1 MGFRLSSAI
10 AGFAERTSENLT
22 ALQDKADEITKTA
35 AATYA
40 QEALQ
45 VRKER
50 MKSRREYLSAA
61 EDLESYGLNNNQI
74 ETILKGG
81 IKNAD
86 LFKQSLQDA
95 EAVAKEKG
103 ETFDRKVA
111 ISAMFTGD
119 EQGDG
124 RAIAKQAELYAQK
137 MFGFVQPDMD
147 AIGKSAAEATQTLF
161 GSVDKK
167 YTVAQFNAQM
177 KALGGATP
185 ISYDENA
192 GYGQTGLS
200 HNLGGL
206 SYEKALAY
214 QTAQLQNKKINE
226 EITSLIGENKFQ
238 DKLRPLE
245 LKRYKKVLQG
255 LDDTSKLNQA
265 NLMKI
270 GYENT
275 KLKRENANYFK
286 ELRKKEEIDE
296 LTLKTAK
303 IQLKQITKDLYSP
316 QVNPSQVWGSLLAT
330 KNSILNGEMTFES
343 DEVKETT
350 LKALDEQITNAA
362 IQTEAFYDYQKGKDK
377 DYYGFSA
384 FNSHFQDLL
393 SKAEEDA
400 GIVTT
405 EAGNQFIE
413 VGGERALSGSPAF
426 KDAQKRARI
435 NAEAQFKEAF
445 TTDGTPDNDAVA
457 AIIKGFEKED
467 EQAQAMITS
476 EEIAEMGEDAYLL
489 EAVNDADFDPTNNN
503 DKLIIAN
510 QLAKAFPDKYG
521 KNAPNAIANL
531 NAVLN
536 NLPESTATTT
546 GDYSLADLG
555 LESSSSSNDAS
566 TSVTTDPTIDNVV
579 NAIIDPERTTR
590 DGGINTIDN
599 LRSTFA
605 NMGGAGTTNYNILKK
620 KLVNN
625 ISAYHNIT
633 EDQALEVF
641 NKLGL

>member
-95 EAVAKEKG
+95 EAAAKEKG

-214 QTAQLQNKKINE
+214 KTANLQNEK
-226 EITSLIGENKFQ
+226 LIGDINAQIGEQEYLKL
-238 DKLRPLE
+238 LRPLD
-245 LKRYKKVLQG
+245 LQRTRKLLAG
-255 LDDTSKLNQA
+255 LDTQEALNQA
-265 NLMKI
+265 NLQKA
-270 GYENT
+270 GYENIA
-275 KLKRENANYFK
+275 LKRENAQYFTN
-286 ELRKKEEIDE
+286 LRKKEKLDD

-303 IQLKQITKDLYSP
+303 IQLKQLTKDLYSP

-330 KNSILNGEMTFES
+330 KNSILNGEMTFEN
-343 DEVKETT
+343 EENKTEA
-350 LKALDEQITNAA
+350 LKVLEGQITNAA

-384 FNSHFQDLL
+384 FNSHFEGLL
-393 SKAEEDA
+393 AKAEEDA

-405 EAGNQFIE
+405 EKGNQFIE
-413 VGGERALSGSPAF
+413 VGGERALAGSPAF
-426 KDAQKRARI
+426 KDAQERARI

-457 AIIKGFEKED
+457 AIIKGFEKKD

-489 EAVNDADFDPTNNN
+489 EAVNDADFDPTNND

-536 NLPESTATTT
+536 NLPEPTATTT

-555 LESSSSSNDAS
+555 LESSSSDDAN
-566 TSVTTDPTIDNVV
+566 TSVAVDPTIDNVV
-579 NAIIDPERTTR
+579 NAITDPERTTR

-605 NMGGAGTTNYNILKK
+605 NLGGAGTTNYNILKK
-620 KLVNN
+620 KLVKN
-625 ISAYHNIT
+625 ISNYHNIT